1 MPANEVIIKPQNNTS
16 LFQEFIKNST
26 KSPSRKAQQN
36 FLNII
41 TSVADIIKKICV
53 SEKLIFDVSYDGK
66 KYWQQ
71 AKKYQACFID
81 GGVYSSF
88 LSSSAPFAIRAK
100 SYIVKPDEV
109 LHKREV
115 FEETVKFVGDLYDAD
130 TSLFDLSEDPYE
142 DNQLL
147 TKKKDAARI
156 TFETA
161 AIVRHIFEKQKFEYC
176 FLHGPLQTPIMPFSG
191 PEFPLFKKNVIKTIL
206 PFFKIDES
214 SDLDRHFINVYLSS
228 INYIKKSKYPIFGI
242 VERTGSTIYLRNLLF
257 VAQRKGLVS
266 EADYEKTI
274 GLIKRYKINDGNLF
288 EIILK
293 DCQALRPL
301 EVQKQ
306 IPSKAWGEWQNQMD
320 SFPKVFVS
328 YLRTN
333 KNQAPIRVE
342 SLSFPKKLAKDFEYI
357 LATSKLLPNYGFPAG
372 LDIIDKAAKIPSW
385 LGKTA
390 KGYYLKYYLNLALQ
404 SKDPTTITT
413 ALKAISDGDRKWKN
427 RPKAGR
433 LPR

>member
-53 SEKLIFDVSYDGK
+53 SEKLIFNVNYDGK
-66 KYWQQ
+66 KYWQE

-257 VAQRKGLVS
+257 VAQRKGLIS
-266 EADYEKTI
+266 EADYDKTI

>member
-71 AKKYQACFID
+71 AKKYQAIFID

-100 SYIVKPDEV
+100 SYIVKPDEA

-257 VAQRKGLVS
+257 VAKRKGLIS
-266 EADYEKTI
+266 EADYDKTI

>member
-26 KSPSRKAQQN
+26 KSPSHKAQQN

-71 AKKYQACFID
+71 AKKYQAIFID

-100 SYIVKPDEV
+100 SYIVKPDEA

-257 VAQRKGLVS
+257 VAQRKGLIS
-266 EADYEKTI
+266 EADYDKTI

>member
-71 AKKYQACFID
+71 AKKYQAIFID

-100 SYIVKPDEV
+100 SYIVKPDEA

-257 VAQRKGLVS
+257 VAQRKGLIS
-266 EADYEKTI
+266 EADYDKTI

-413 ALKAISDGDRKWKN
+413 ALKSISDGDRKWKN